1 MACSKFIA
9 NSEAETEKI
18 GEQFAKRLKPGTI
31 VALMGGM
38 GMGKTAI
45 TRGIARGLG
54 FSGRV
59 TSPTYAIVNEYPSD
73 IPLFHFD
80 LFRLGDADELYDIG
94 FEEYLERDGVLVIEW
109 FERAREICTP
119 DFIVTLEKIGDN
131 SREITIEEAL

>member
-9 NSEAETEKI
+9 SSEAETEKI

-119 DFIVTLEKIGDN
+119 DFTVTLEKIGDN